1 MIHLIIILAL
11 VFTGIIAMYNS
22 IDSLSPISDQI
33 FVWLLVWLLTSFM
46 WIAAIYIPVN
56 TIYKEI
62 YYKQG
67 QVDAMTNNIKYE
79 LTTQS
84 DSTKVWIKIID

>member
-11 VFTGIIAMYNS
+11 IFSGIIAMYNS
-22 IDSLSPISDQI
+22 IDSSSPISDQI
-33 FVWLLVWLLTSFM
+33 FVWLLTSFM
-46 WIAAIYIPVN
+46 WIVAIYIPVN